1 MGKQKD
7 ISADEKVAIR
17 ALHDAGLSLRQIKE
31 HVHRSLGAIHN
42 CVKNYREGIET
53 VRPGRQ
59 SEVSNRQMWDRRWRK
74 IIFSDEKKFNLDGPD
89 GNCFYYHDK
98 RKKQLL
104 HDRRHTG
111 GGGVMVWGAIGWNGK
126 TDLAFLEGNQNS
138 TGYLNTL
145 QHHLL
150 PDAARIGGR
159 NWIFQQDNAPIH
171 VSRQSMAWFEERG
184 IRLLPWPA
192 RSPDLNPMENVWA
205 IMSRMVYKDGKQ
217 YANQEDLKT
226 AIATAWANISG
237 RLRQTLISSMPRRL
251 NTVIGIHGYVSSY

>member
-59 SEVSNRQMWDRRWRK
+59 SEVSNRTRRAIIREVSNKAVSSRKVKAVLGLQCSYRTIRRGIIKSSGIIVYRKKSRKPTLNNLQRQRRVAWSVARQMWDRRWRK

-126 TDLAFLEGNQNS
+126 TDLAFLEGTQNS

-159 NWIFQQDNAPIH
+159 NWIFQQDN
-171 VSRQSMAWFEERG
+171 
-184 IRLLPWPA
+184 
-192 RSPDLNPMENVWA
+192 
-205 IMSRMVYKDGKQ
+205 
-217 YANQEDLKT
+217 
-226 AIATAWANISG
+226 
-237 RLRQTLISSMPRRL
+237 
-251 NTVIGIHGYVSSY
+251 